1 MVEKLKVLPFTNKD
15 TSVKESILILDR
27 NHKDK
32 VNALPINL
40 KLSRF
45 MTFLNQ
51 NFTIERD
58 LKRHY
63 FVSKPWI
70 PRSAH
75 FSKKKFRAR
84 NNFSFCW
91 NCEKLD
97 IGHYKSCPF
106 WWLLVV
112 SDNKFHSLWFVA
124 FLWVENF
131 SLFEFRK

>member
-45 MTFLNQ
+45 MTFLDQ

-58 LKRHY
+58 LKKVIILYSSLGFQGQRISQKRSFECQIMFRFVEIVKNWTLVIINRVLSGDCWWFLIINFIHY
-63 FVSKPWI
+63 D
-70 PRSAH
+70 
-75 FSKKKFRAR
+75 
-84 NNFSFCW
+84 
-91 NCEKLD
+91 L
-97 IGHYKSCPF
+97 
-106 WWLLVV
+106 
-112 SDNKFHSLWFVA
+112 
-124 FLWVENF
+124 
-131 SLFEFRK
+131 